1 MKIKMFIP
9 LALILCLVFSLCA
22 CGTTANTDGT
32 TTAPATTVAAT
43 TSASTEATTTAAATT
58 APATEAEVDADATAS
73 DFTEEDALELVK
85 TSYEITDDSYYYQPR
100 GTYEIDGTSYYAID
114 LRKSLDT
121 NTTYISSYFVTLDG
135 SEIHKGYIAGEEA
148 VISDQ
153 QPTIEVTEDNAVKVV
168 EAAYDFEDGC
178 FVTYRGVEEIDGV
191 KYFAVDLRRSLEA
204 NTTYLSTY
212 FVTETG
218 AITLGYY
225 EGGTPVLGE

>member
-9 LALILCLVFSLCA
+9 LALILCLAFSLCA
-22 CGTTANTDGT
+22 CGTTSNTDGT
-32 TTAPATTVAAT
+32 TTAPATTAPAT
-43 TSASTEATTTAAATT
+43 TAASTEATTTAAATT
-58 APATEAEVDADATAS
+58 APATEAEDDTAAAS
-73 DFTEEDALELVK
+73 FTEEDALELVK
-85 TSYEITDDSYYYQPR
+85 DSYEITDDSYYYQPR
-100 GTYEIDGTSYYAID
+100 GTYEIDGTSYYVID

-153 QPTIEVTEDNAVKVV
+153 QPTIDVTEDNAVKVV

-178 FVTYRGVEEIDGV
+178 FLTYRGVEEIDGV
-191 KYFAVDLRRSLEA
+191 KYFAVDLRKSLEA